1 MSSVNLMGNK
11 LLNFYQKECL
21 NLINHTRIM
30 DAKLFY
36 LKKLLLLN
44 LLVSARLNNN
54 KKEQIRFD

>member
-1 MSSVNLMGNK
+1 MGNK

-21 NLINHTRIM
+21 NLVNHTRNM

>member
-1 MSSVNLMGNK
+1 MGNK

-44 LLVSARLNNN
+44 LFVSAKLNNH